1 MNRRN
6 FLEGG
11 LTAATVIVGQSFA
24 AHQTYQPISQ
34 NKKVLCSFLFICLV
48 GINTSL
54 AFQKEHPKEIT
65 SINTPFK
72 MESVQLP
79 MIPDREF
86 TITDFGAVPDGET
99 MNTDAIANA
108 IQACSKAGGGRVVIP
123 RGLWKTGPILF
134 KSNIEL
140 VVDEGALVL
149 FSERFEDYP
158 LIEAATN
165 ASRRPYRCI
174 SPIYGKGLENIAI
187 TGKGVIDGNGQAW
200 RPVKKSKMTANQWRE
215 LVASGGV
222 VIPSGEMWWP
232 SKEAMNAE
240 ELIIQLL
247 SSDSPATREDYA
259 SAREFLRPNM
269 VVFNECRNV
278 LLDGPTFQ
286 NSPSWNIHPFCC
298 ENVTI
303 RNVTVR
309 NPWFSANG
317 DGLDLESCRNSYVYN
332 CNFDVG
338 DDAICIKSGKD
349 EEGRKRGRPT
359 EKLIVSN
366 CIVYHGHGGFVIGSE
381 MSGDVK
387 DILVTN
393 CTFIGTDVGLRF
405 KSTRGRGGLVD
416 NIYCENID
424 MINIPTDAVRFNM
437 YYQNNS
443 PEDALDGEME
453 APAVPVTE
461 ETPRFQNIHLKNIV
475 CRGAER
481 AVMLQGLP
489 EMPIRNITL
498 ENVNISANKG
508 LACVDAQNISLKNV
522 KIMSSSPVVSIRNG
536 SEITLNDIS
545 GPEKSDVFL
554 RVSGKESRQI
564 LLENIQYNDTKKKI
578 ELLNSVS
585 QSAVIQR

>member
-1 MNRRN
+1 M
-6 FLEGG
+6 
-11 LTAATVIVGQSFA
+11 
-24 AHQTYQPISQ
+24 
-34 NKKVLCSFLFICLV
+34 
-48 GINTSL
+48 
-54 AFQKEHPKEIT
+54 
-65 SINTPFK
+65 
-72 MESVQLP
+72 
-79 MIPDREF
+79 
-86 TITDFGAVPDGET
+86 
-99 MNTDAIANA
+99 
-108 IQACSKAGGGRVVIP
+108 
-123 RGLWKTGPILF
+123 
-134 KSNIEL
+134 
-140 VVDEGALVL
+140 
-149 FSERFEDYP
+149 
-158 LIEAATN
+158 
-165 ASRRPYRCI
+165 
-174 SPIYGKGLENIAI
+174 
-187 TGKGVIDGNGQAW
+187 
-200 RPVKKSKMTANQWRE
+200 
-215 LVASGGV
+215 
-222 VIPSGEMWWP
+222 
-232 SKEAMNAE
+232 
-240 ELIIQLL
+240 
-247 SSDSPATREDYA
+247 
-259 SAREFLRPNM
+259 
-269 VVFNECRNV
+269 
-278 LLDGPTFQ
+278 
-286 NSPSWNIHPFCC
+286 
-298 ENVTI
+298 TI

-443 PEDALDGEME
+443 PEDALEGDSQ

-554 RVSGKESRQI
+554 RISGKESRQI
-564 LLENIQYNDTKKKI
+564 LLENIQYNGTKKKI

>member
-1 MNRRN
+1 MK
-6 FLEGG
+6 
-11 LTAATVIVGQSFA
+11 
-24 AHQTYQPISQ
+24 PIWQ
-34 NKKVLCSFLFICLV
+34 NKMLLWGFLFIFV
-48 GINTSL
+48 FDTNTGL

-65 SINTPFK
+65 SIKTPFE

-79 MIPDREF
+79 MIPEREF
-86 TITDFGAVPDGET
+86 NITDFGAVSDGET

-108 IQACSKAGGGRVVIP
+108 IEACSKAGGGRVVIP

-140 VVDEGALVL
+140 VVEEGALVL
-149 FSERFEDYP
+149 FSKRIEDYT
-158 LIEAATN
+158 LIEAPTN
-165 ASRRPYRCI
+165 VAKRPYRYI
-174 SPIYGKGLENIAI
+174 SPIYGKGLKNIAI

-200 RPVKKSKMTANQWRE
+200 RPVKKRKLTASQWSE

-222 VIPSGEMWWP
+222 VEPSGKMWWP
-232 SKEAMNAE
+232 SEEAMNAPD
-240 ELIIQLL
+240 LISKLL
-247 SSDSPATREDYA
+247 KSDKPVTKQDFLGVREYQ
-259 SAREFLRPNM
+259 RPNM
-269 VVFNECRNV
+269 VVFNECKNV

-359 EKLIVSN
+359 EKLIVTN

-424 MINIPTDAVRFNM
+424 MINIPTDAIRFNM

-443 PEDALDGEME
+443 PEDALDGDSE
-453 APAVPVTE
+453 APAIPVTE

-475 CRGAER
+475 CNGAER

-489 EMPIRNITL
+489 EMPIKNITL
-498 ENVNISANKG
+498 ENVTISANKG
-508 LACVDAQNISLKNV
+508 LACVDAQNISIKNV
-522 KIMSSSPVVSIRNG
+522 KIISNSPIVSIRNG
-536 SEITLNDIS
+536 REITLNDFS
-545 GPEKSDVFL
+545 GPEKSDLFL
-554 RVSGKESRQI
+554 QISGKKSGKI
-564 LLENIQYNDTKKKI
+564 LLENIHYKDTKKKI
-578 ELLNSVS
+578 ELSKSVPS
-585 QSAVIQR
+585 SAIVQY